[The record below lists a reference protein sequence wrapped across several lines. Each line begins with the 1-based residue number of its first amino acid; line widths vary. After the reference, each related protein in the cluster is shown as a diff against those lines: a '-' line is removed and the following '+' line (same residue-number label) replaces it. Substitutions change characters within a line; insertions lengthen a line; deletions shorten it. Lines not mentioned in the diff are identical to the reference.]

1 VESNL
6 ELLSTRANR
15 QRHIYTGSN
24 IVYYVS
30 NLKREENSGQNFGAS
45 VYKDKQ
51 KKTFTQAVM
60 QYFMSLLVAGAI

>member
-1 VESNL
+1 MYKDKQTKTYL
-6 ELLSTRANR
+6 HR
-15 QRHIYTGSN
+15 QS
-24 IVYYVS
+24 YYVS

-60 QYFMSLLVAGAI
+60 KHIMSVLLPGAI